1 MNPNTEK
8 STSPAVSGRS
18 ALPCSPTPETDA
30 EINNASNIALESTC
44 GKLSHPDDIYVV
56 PAEFC
61 RNMERER
68 NEAEKRSEKY
78 ESALRDIL
86 RYASQDSCE
95 FHRLETIEDL
105 AACF

>member
-1 MNPNTEK
+1 MTTKP
-8 STSPAVSGRS
+8 
-18 ALPCSPTPETDA
+18 PETTAPD
-30 EINNASNIALESTC
+30 C
-44 GKLSHPDDIYVV
+44 GSKKLSDASSCPQSRFDNWTREDYKHEQKRISRQLKHLEDVIPKL
-56 PAEFC
+56 
-61 RNMERER
+61 ERER
-68 NEAEKRSEKY
+68 NEAEKRAEKY